1 MYNRCVMKILIV
13 EDNYQLATNMR
24 SALSGQYVVELAPN
38 GEDALFRCVE
48 SSFDIVILDLGLP
61 DTNGLKVCESLRASG
76 QTMPILIVT
85 GEDDPGSVVELLDAG
100 ADDYLLKPFR
110 VDELK
115 ARIRALG
122 RRASDRTPEPRLITA
137 GDITL
142 DRDNRVATRDGI
154 TIPLRTKEFI
164 LLEQL
169 MLRPNI
175 VLSRA
180 TLLDKAWDDS
190 ENVWSNYIDV
200 HIKYLRDKIDKPF
213 GSRSIETV
221 HGLGYRINTKKTTK

>member
-1 MYNRCVMKILIV
+1 MKILII
-13 EDNYQLATNMR
+13 EDNYQLATSMR
-24 SALSGQYVVELAPN
+24 SALNSQYVIELAQT

-48 SSFDIVILDLGLP
+48 SSFDLVILDLGLP
-61 DTNGLKVCESLRASG
+61 DMNGLEVCTSLRAANH
-76 QTMPILIVT
+76 TMPILIVT
-85 GEDDPGSVVELLDAG
+85 GEDDPKSVVALLDAG
-100 ADDYLLKPFR
+100 ADDYLVKPFR

-122 RRASDRTPEPRLITA
+122 RRAANRTPEPRKISV

-142 DRDNRVATRDGI
+142 DRDNRVAMRNGV

-180 TLLDKAWDDS
+180 TLLDKAWDDA

-200 HIKYLRDKIDKPF
+200 QIKYLRDKIDKPF
-213 GSRSIETV
+213 GTHSIETV
-221 HGLGYRINTKKTTK
+221 HGLGYRINTKKPSR